1 MAYKHDV
8 MMMVRI
14 ICCRSKS
21 AAAQLEDQTH
31 PVPSLVLPVG
41 GLYEPLLLALLAN
54 PFPARSQ
61 PS

>member
-1 MAYKHDV
+1 MAYKHGV
-8 MMMVRI
+8 LMMVTI
-14 ICCRSKS
+14 VCCRSKS

-31 PVPSLVLPVG
+31 PVPPLVLPVG